1 MRVVGKRIL
10 VKQRLTDSVSKGGI
24 QLPGEQQSLPFGE
37 VVQVGVDI
45 TAKPYGH
52 VVIQVGDIILFNH
65 LLATPV
71 GILKD
76 HVLIEYDDVLAIL
89 DPEEVADAGS

>member
-1 MRVVGKRIL
+1 M
-10 VKQRLTDSVSKGGI
+10 KQRLTAPVSKGGI
-24 QLPGEQQSLPFGE
+24 EIPGDQQALPFGE
-37 VVQVGVDI
+37 VVQTGSGAPPLNCPI
-45 TAKPYGH
+45 AE
-52 VVIQVGDIILFNH
+52 GDIILFNH

-89 DPEEVADAGS
+89 SPEEVADAGA